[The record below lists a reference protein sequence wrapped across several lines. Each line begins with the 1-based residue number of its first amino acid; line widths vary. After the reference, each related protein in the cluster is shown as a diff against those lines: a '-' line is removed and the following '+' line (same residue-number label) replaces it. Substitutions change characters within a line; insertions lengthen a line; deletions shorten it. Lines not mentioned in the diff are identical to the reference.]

1 MIGRHIEVTDP
12 VKAYLTERRD
22 KLNRFFD
29 RVHSLKIII
38 SHDGANHTAE
48 FIAHLVKGEMVVAR
62 GAAPDLFAAIDQASD
77 RMEAQLR
84 RYKEKLR
91 EHRPRPEGEAA
102 AEAAEVAEAGEE
114 EIEEEE

>member
-22 KLNRFFD
+22 KLVKFFD
-29 RVHSLKIII
+29 RIHSLKIVID
-38 SHDGANHTAE
+38 HDGSNHTAE
-48 FIAHLVKGEMVVAR
+48 FVAHLVKAEMVISK
-62 GAAPDLFAAIDQASD
+62 GAAPDLFVAIDQASD

-91 EHRPRPEGEAA
+91 AHRAKPEGEAPA
-102 AEAAEVAEAGEE
+102 QAVPAEE
-114 EIEEEE
+114 EAEEEQ